1 MRTMRRQSSHLQR
14 FYSLYKDLQKRFFPA
29 LRRKV
34 ITPKPQSQI
43 KPASIQTRPA
53 QPRISY
59 ASVTRIVSGQST
71 IY

>member
-1 MRTMRRQSSHLQR
+1 MRRQSSHLQR

-34 ITPKPQSQI
+34 TPKPQSQI
-43 KPASIQTRPA
+43 KPASIQTRSA
-53 QPRISY
+53 QPGISY
-59 ASVTRIVSGQST
+59 ASVTRIVSGQSI